1 MAGTTVTENSKLHAD
16 DELIKWHQHI
26 FLRLLS
32 VFYFLSEKKRKKCYC
47 VCILDAS

>member
-32 VFYFLSEKKRKKCYC
+32 VFYFLSEKKKGRSAT
-47 VCILDAS
+47 VFVF